1 MLVSGFHDYLK
12 SAFRSADLL
21 NLAIRKSEVR
31 LHVAEFGAYCSSNYT
46 LYYPHL
52 GPTTLG
58 LSSRTRRTTL
68 EGVYGSG
75 VSEGAVN
82 GGA

>member
-1 MLVSGFHDYLK
+1 MRRCWSV
-12 SAFRSADLL
+12 AFMITSSQLSVVLIL

-58 LSSRTRRTTL
+58 LSSGTRRTTL

-75 VSEGAVN
+75 VKGL
-82 GGA
+82 